1 MSDIPGYCP
10 HAPELRSLADIDPY
24 AGYLAASQRGV
35 IHWDE
40 SVRGWVVMD
49 FEGCNAILKDD
60 DTFVMA
66 WSLLDGGDIAL
77 GRYGIFNL
85 GGNAHTRMHK
95 ELLDFFNPRRNKE
108 LEPAVHRLVRESF
121 ERLAGSGSIDI
132 VRDLA
137 QRVPGLMGLAF
148 LGVPQDDAVL
158 PIVHEAN
165 IRLQEY
171 MQGFGDDPAKLE
183 ALREAQHRLAVMWSP
198 VFEARRKS
206 PQNDLI
212 SKLLV
217 LQAALPDWEEEELA
231 RQALFFFGAS
241 FGNTAN
247 MIANAVYTLSTSQR
261 LQSELCEHPD
271 RIPDFIDE
279 VLRVWAAVQFR
290 IRITTRDTHIG
301 GQLIQKGERVIALV
315 AAANRDEGQF
325 PEPDQIDVTRV
336 NTRRHLTF
344 GVGARYCVGATL
356 ARLEAGEVVRAL
368 LSGKYDFRLAP
379 PAEPPI
385 FAGLNYRVWEPLHL
399 QANQSE
405 SSAPSGHSSS
415 GRDGTP

>member
-1 MSDIPGYCP
+1 MSDSSGHCP
-10 HAPELRSLADIDPY
+10 RPPELRSLADVDPY
-24 AGYLAASQRGV
+24 AGYRAASQQGV

-40 SVRGWVVMD
+40 SVRGWVVLD
-49 FEGCNAILKDD
+49 FEGCNAIIKDD

-66 WSLLDGGDIAL
+66 WSLLDGGDLAL

-85 GGNAHTRMHK
+85 RGDAHTRMHK
-95 ELLDFFNPRRNKE
+95 ELLDFFNPRKNKG
-108 LEPAVHRLVRESF
+108 LRPAVRHLVRESF
-121 ERLAGSGSIDI
+121 ERLANSDSID
-132 VRDLA
+132 VVHDLA

-183 ALREAQHRLAVMWSP
+183 ALREAHHRLAVMWSP
-198 VFEARRKS
+198 VFEARRRS

-212 SKLLV
+212 SKLLAM
-217 LQAALPDWEEEELA
+217 QAALPDWEEEELA

-247 MIANAVYTLSTSQR
+247 MIVNAVYVLATSQR
-261 LQSELCEHPD
+261 LQDELREHPD
-271 RIPDFIDE
+271 RIPNFIDE
-279 VLRVWAAVQFR
+279 VLRVWASVQFR
-290 IRITTRDTHIG
+290 IRIATRDTRIG
-301 GQLIQKGERVIALV
+301 GQLIRQGERVIALV
-315 AAANRDEGQF
+315 AAANRDEGRF
-325 PEPDQIDVTRV
+325 PEPDEIDVTRA

-356 ARLEAGEVVRAL
+356 ARLEAEEVVRAL
-368 LSGKYDFRLAP
+368 LSGEYDVSLAP
-379 PAEPPI
+379 PAEPPT
-385 FAGLNYRVWEPLHL
+385 FTGLNYRVWEPLHL
-399 QANQSE
+399 QT
-405 SSAPSGHSSS
+405 
-415 GRDGTP
+415 GTRAKPATDDT

>member
-1 MSDIPGYCP
+1 MSDIPGSCP
-10 HAPELRSLADIDPY
+10 HPAELRSLADIDPY
-24 AGYLAASQRGV
+24 AGYLAASEHGV

-49 FEGCNAILKDD
+49 FEGCSAILKDD

-66 WSLLDGGDIAL
+66 WSLLDGGDLAL

-85 GGNAHTRMHK
+85 RGDAHTRMHK
-95 ELLDFFNPRRNKE
+95 ELLDFFNPRRNKG
-108 LEPAVHRLVRESF
+108 LQPAVRHLVRESF
-121 ERLAGSGSIDI
+121 ERLADSDSIDI
-132 VRDLA
+132 TRDLA

-165 IRLQEY
+165 TRLQEY

-183 ALREAQHRLAVMWSP
+183 ALREAHHRLAVMWSP

-212 SKLLV
+212 SKLLAM
-217 LQAALPDWEEEELA
+217 QAALPDWDEEELA

-247 MIANAVYTLSTSQR
+247 MIANAVYVLATSQR
-261 LQSELCEHPD
+261 LQGELCEHPD
-271 RIPDFIDE
+271 RIPNFIDE
-279 VLRVWAAVQFR
+279 VLRVWASVQFR

-301 GQLIQKGERVIALV
+301 GQLIRKGERVIALV
-315 AAANRDEGQF
+315 AAANRDEGRF
-325 PEPDQIDVTRV
+325 PEADEIDVERV

-356 ARLEAGEVVRAL
+356 ARLEAEEVVRAL
-368 LSGKYDFRLAP
+368 LSGEYDVSLAP
-379 PAEPPI
+379 PTEPPI

-399 QANQSE
+399 QAKQW
-405 SSAPSGHSSS
+405 PSY
-415 GRDGTP
+415 